1 MDKMVAEKNGNLVLA
16 AMAARTDLDSFTKV
30 KIMMDKM
37 VAELEA
43 QQKAEYEKHESCK
56 TDIDGTEDKI
66 KEAEYHKKKLEE
78 KKLELENSIETL
90 KSDIQSLNDEIA
102 SLEQALKKAGEER
115 KAENA
120 VFQKSVTDQRATT
133 EILKK
138 ASERLAMYYNAKA
151 KSK

>member
-1 MDKMVAEKNGNLVLA
+1 MMRKAVWQILHVAKKNGNLVLT

-37 VAELEA
+37 IAELEA

-56 TDIDGTEDKI
+56 TDIDGTEDEI
-66 KEAEYHKKKLEE
+66 KEAEYHKKKLQE

-90 KSDIQSLNDEIA
+90 TSDIQGLNDEVA

-120 VFQKSVTDQRATT
+120 VFQKAVTDQRAT
-133 EILKK
+133 
-138 ASERLAMYYNAKA
+138 
-151 KSK
+151 